1 LTGLARNVECLVGEI
16 GDPRGECE
24 SQEMAQRK
32 DVIGEPGGIS
42 VVLFDPQI
50 GFVVEEAVEHM
61 GCVADGRAD
70 DLGVERG
77 VLIGD
82 VRVEKHA
89 RIVTVLSVSVSAGFA
104 MTAGA
109 KALAVGR

>member
-1 LTGLARNVECLVGEI
+1 
-16 GDPRGECE
+16 
-24 SQEMAQRK
+24 
-32 DVIGEPGGIS
+32 VIGEPGGVG
-42 VVLFDPQI
+42 VVLFDPQL
-50 GFVVEEAVEHM
+50 GLVVEQAVEHV

-70 DLGVERG
+70 DLGVKRG

-82 VRVEKHA
+82 VCVEKDA
-89 RIVTVLSVSVSAGFA
+89 GIITVLGVAVSAGFA

>member
-1 LTGLARNVECLVGEI
+1 
-16 GDPRGECE
+16 
-24 SQEMAQRK
+24 
-32 DVIGEPGGIS
+32 
-42 VVLFDPQI
+42 VLFDPQI
-50 GFVVEEAVEHM
+50 RLVVEEAVEHV

-70 DLGVERG
+70 DLGVKRG

-82 VRVEKHA
+82 VRIEKHA
-89 RIVTVLSVSVSAGFA
+89 GIVTVFGVAVSAGFA